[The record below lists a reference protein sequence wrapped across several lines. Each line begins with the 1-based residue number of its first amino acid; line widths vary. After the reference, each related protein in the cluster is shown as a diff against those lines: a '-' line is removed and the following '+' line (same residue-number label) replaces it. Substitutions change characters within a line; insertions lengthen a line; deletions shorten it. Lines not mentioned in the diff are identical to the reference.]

1 MSIKH
6 KRGIAVSALHKEKL
20 FGMAKQKSNV
30 VTGKLS
36 KTQKRPS
43 VMFGGILTSKERT
56 LVFKEAAKI
65 ISEEKE
71 IIETDVRL
79 KNYINQA
86 IKKMEQ

>member
-1 MSIKH
+1 MNTKN
-6 KRGIAVSALHKEKL
+6 KRGVAVSALKKEKL

-43 VMFGGILTSKERT
+43 VMFGGSLTSKERT

-65 ISEEKE
+65 ISGEKK
-71 IIETDVRL
+71 IIKTDIRL

-86 IKKMEQ
+86 IVKMEK